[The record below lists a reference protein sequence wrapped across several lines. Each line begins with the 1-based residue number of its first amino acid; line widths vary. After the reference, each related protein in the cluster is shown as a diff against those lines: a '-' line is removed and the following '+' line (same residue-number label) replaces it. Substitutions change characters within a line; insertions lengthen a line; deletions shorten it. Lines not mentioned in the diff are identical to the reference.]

1 MPDKKHAE
9 RAILIYFAILL
20 LTVVSHLLKSK
31 SVIDIV
37 YLVVVV
43 SCVLKF
49 FIIVRDNKE

>member
-9 RAILIYFAILL
+9 RAILIYFGVLL
-20 LTVVSHLLKSK
+20 LMVISHLIRSK
-31 SVIDIV
+31 SVIDLV

>member
-9 RAILIYFAILL
+9 RAILIYFGILL

>member
-9 RAILIYFAILL
+9 RAILIYFGVLL
-20 LTVVSHLLKSK
+20 LMVISHLIRSK
-31 SVIDIV
+31 FVIDLV